1 MYYINEPILLQY
13 ESNNLIS
20 SIQKSFP
27 ADLAANMLQSMK
39 RLFSYSNDP
48 VFLKLILIVRSL
60 SSGINRYRNDVD
72 LDRIYDDTRSIL
84 AAQNIYVE
92 LLWRYLLSKLPSER
106 DAVRFFNKLIRD
118 IMFVQRTY
126 LMVDCHLYGLGH
138 EIDQL
143 EPLMQSMWPKSNK
156 LAINY
161 NMDIDMK
168 LY

>member
-1 MYYINEPILLQY
+1 MIQY
-13 ESNNLIS
+13 ESDNLIT

-27 ADLAANMLQSMK
+27 ADLAASMLQSMDL
-39 RLFSYSNDP
+39 LFSYSNDP

-72 LDRIYDDTRSIL
+72 LDRIYDDTRRIL

-106 DAVRFFNKLIRD
+106 DAVKFFNKLIRD

-126 LMVDCHLYGLGH
+126 LMVDCYLYSLGH

-143 EPLMQSMWPKSNK
+143 EPLMQSMWPKSDK
-156 LAINY
+156 LAISY
-161 NMDIDMK
+161 GMDINMK
-168 LY
+168 LF